1 MLLQCQMVVQDRLEK
16 EKGIAKNA
24 VEAYVYDMRGKL
36 YGELERFITAEVC
49 TTLYLLGS
57 ICTCNLSVLSDN
69 YFTQFKP
76 SLYTVLNSATSKYCS
91 ISFI

>member
-1 MLLQCQMVVQDRLEK
+1 MLLLQCQMVVQDRLEK

-36 YGELERFITAEVC
+36 YGELERFITDEVC
-49 TTLYLLGS
+49 TTLYLLWS

-69 YFTQFKP
+69 YFTQFRTT
-76 SLYTVLNSATSKYCS
+76 LYIVVNSTT
-91 ISFI
+91 